1 MKSLITS
8 FSIVLLLSFIISGD
22 GFAQPKQKFQKRFFK
37 ENMIEKLNLNEE
49 QENKISE
56 LRAAHQKGMIDLK
69 AELEKKMIDM
79 RELNEQTDLKRA
91 ELIST
96 VESINSIKNKIAIA
110 MANHKMDV
118 LEILNA
124 EQKKIWLEHE
134 PFRDHM
140 KMKFKERRFGF
151 GRFGCCEFG
160 PPPHFDNDEPEP
172 EE

>member
-110 MANHKMDV
+110 MAN
-118 LEILNA
+118 
-124 EQKKIWLEHE
+124 
-134 PFRDHM
+134 
-140 KMKFKERRFGF
+140 
-151 GRFGCCEFG
+151 
-160 PPPHFDNDEPEP
+160 
-172 EE
+172 